1 MKRLSMVLMLVV
13 AAGSIGVFGQ
23 GENTYRAGAANQNDK
38 NLVDSD
44 GNKKSQITDN
54 ADDLSPIIRIV
65 SPIADS
71 RVSVGEGFVGSGSP
85 NGSGFALNLEIVT
98 RNGAPVAVNES
109 LNIRNTALL
118 GSPNPNIP
126 GLTVVFDTDLVKPDG
141 GIIPRNT
148 NLAALFNIAGT
159 DDTPG
164 GGVTVW
170 LGWHVLESLRPGL
183 NSSRPLTITVSITD
197 TAGRIASD
205 SVRLQ
210 RQRFGATSG
219 QALTPAPMTVVDDG
233 IDDLDGP
240 EVTMIAPRVPTRV
253 STGPQTGNPSPPAS
267 GALFFVQVTA
277 LDRFRHG
284 IGVSENGQGTLANSL
299 LGTILDGSQ
308 IENPNVP
315 TATKTNRNYPGLK
328 VTFDVPL
335 RQPNGNVVPA
345 GSNLAPIF
353 NIAGSETSVDGFIV
367 TTADWVVGG
376 SLVMPAG
383 KSSVTI
389 TARVTDNLNRTRSVS
404 HVVGISPV
412 ENGQNLTPQPAP

>member
-1 MKRLSMVLMLVV
+1 
-13 AAGSIGVFGQ
+13 
-23 GENTYRAGAANQNDK
+23 
-38 NLVDSD
+38 
-44 GNKKSQITDN
+44 
-54 ADDLSPIIRIV
+54 
-65 SPIADS
+65 
-71 RVSVGEGFVGSGSP
+71 
-85 NGSGFALNLEIVT
+85 
-98 RNGAPVAVNES
+98 
-109 LNIRNTALL
+109 L

-183 NSSRPLTITVSITD
+183 NSPRPLTITVSITD

-253 STGPQTGNPSPPAS
+253 STGPMTGNPMPPAN

-284 IGVSENGQGTLANSL
+284 IGVSENGQGTPANSL

-308 IENPNVP
+308 IENPNFP
-315 TATKTNRNYPGLK
+315 AATKTNRNYPGLK
-328 VTFDVPL
+328 LTFDVPL

-353 NIAGSETSVDGFIV
+353 NIAGSETDADGFVV

-376 SLVMPAG
+376 SLLIPPG

>member
-1 MKRLSMVLMLVV
+1 MKNLLMVLMLVV
-13 AAGSIGVFGQ
+13 AAGNIGVFGQ
-23 GENTYRAGAANQNDK
+23 DENTYRAGKASQNDK
-38 NLVDSD
+38 KFVDSD
-44 GNKKSQITDN
+44 GNKNSQSTDA

-98 RNGAPVAVNES
+98 RNGSPVAVNES

-126 GLTVVFDTDLVKPDG
+126 GLTVVFDTDLVTPDG

-164 GGVTVW
+164 RGVTVW
-170 LGWHVLESLRPGL
+170 VGWHVLESLRLGPA
-183 NSSRPLTITVSITD
+183 SPRPVTITVSMTD
-197 TAGRIASD
+197 TAGRTGSD

-253 STGPQTGNPSPPAS
+253 STGPMTGNPSPPAS
-267 GALFFVQVTA
+267 GAVFFVQVTA

-284 IGVSENGQGTLANSL
+284 IGVSENGQGTGANSP

-308 IENPNVP
+308 IINPNFPNVLRF
-315 TATKTNRNYPGLK
+315 NRNYPGLN

-345 GSNLAPIF
+345 GANLAPIF
-353 NIAGSETSVDGFIV
+353 NIAGSETDADGFVV

-376 SLVMPAG
+376 SLLLPPG
-383 KSSVTI
+383 KRSVTI

-404 HVVGISPV
+404 QVVGISPV
-412 ENGQNLTPQPAP
+412 ENGQNLTPQPTP